1 MKLYIVSSALVL
13 LSLSSANPFASAE
26 LTGRNRRLRGG
37 EASAAVTAA
46 DDIAEDSTKFYG
58 GYTPYW
64 QRQNGTPYWQRNN
77 GTPYWQRD
85 NGRSWSSGWN
95 YGPPVLDAMV
105 SEYDIEAVAYGD
117 YGRDE
122 GEDYD
127 DYENNPGFRHQHQ
140 NQGYGNEGDEYG
152 RSSYKH
158 NPGYQQYKNIMNN
171 GGFPEAEELVAVSS
185 SYGPHSYRNN
195 EGYKHRAHHYGGGR
209 GGHSGHHDGG
219 GGICQNI
226 HVRDTCERTHG
237 CMWEGARRFCT
248 VAY

>member
-13 LSLSSANPFASAE
+13 LSLSSVAPFASAE

-37 EASAAVTAA
+37 EASAVTAA
-46 DDIAEDSTKFYG
+46 DDIAKDSTQFY
-58 GYTPYW
+58 YTPYW
-64 QRQNGTPYWQRNN
+64 QRDN

-85 NGRSWSSGWN
+85 DGTPYWER
-95 YGPPVLDAMV
+95 PPVLDAMV

-122 GEDYD
+122 GEEYD
-127 DYENNPGFRHQHQ
+127 DYENNPG
-140 NQGYGNEGDEYG
+140 
-152 RSSYKH
+152 YK
-158 NPGYQQYKNIMNN
+158 QYKNIMNN
-171 GGFPEAEELVAVSS
+171 DGGFPEAEELVAVSS

-209 GGHSGHHDGG
+209 GGHSGHHGG

-226 HVRDTCERTHG
+226 NVRDSCERTHG

-248 VAY
+248 ASY

>member
-46 DDIAEDSTKFYG
+46 DDIAEDSTQFYG

-64 QRQNGTPYWQRNN
+64 QRQNGTPYWQREN
-77 GTPYWQRD
+77 GTPWWERD

-95 YGPPVLDAMV
+95 YDPPVLNAMV

-117 YGRDE
+117 YGRDK
-122 GEDYD
+122 GEEYD
-127 DYENNPGFRHQHQ
+127 DGYENNPG
-140 NQGYGNEGDEYG
+140 YE
-152 RSSYKH
+152 
-158 NPGYQQYKNIMNN
+158 QYKKNTMNN
-171 GGFPEAEELVAVSS
+171 EGFPEAEELVAVSS
-185 SYGPHSYRNN
+185 SYGPHSYRYN